1 MPGRETLRKLY
12 LNVRNCA
19 RSCYTCNNNLI
30 TDALE
35 LRTERDKMLI
45 GAHGLVFTGTFDEA
59 GLRRSIEGTGK
70 AGFDLI
76 EIPLMDAEGFDSALA
91 ERMLRDNGLAVTAS
105 LGLTPSTDLT
115 SDDPTAVAAGVST
128 LERCIDHVA
137 TMGGDVLCGV
147 IYSAMGKYMAPAS
160 ERGVANSQAAIS
172 ELAAYAA
179 ERGIRLS
186 LEVVNRY
193 ESNVFN
199 TGRGALRYLDGVA
212 GEVSVHLDTYHMN
225 IEESD
230 FFQPVHDVA
239 AAGKLGYVHIGDS
252 HRGYLG
258 TGTVDFATF
267 FRALHDVAY
276 DGPVVFESFSSAVV
290 SAELSNT
297 LGIWRN
303 LWQDSDDLAAHANR
317 YIRDALHAVGTID
330 LH

>member
-1 MPGRETLRKLY
+1 MQ
-12 LNVRNCA
+12 
-19 RSCYTCNNNLI
+19 
-30 TDALE
+30 
-35 LRTERDKMLI
+35 I

-59 GLRRSIEGTGK
+59 GLRTAIEGVRT

-76 EIPLMDAEGFDSALA
+76 EIPLMDVDSFDSELA
-91 ERMLRDNGLAVTAS
+91 RRLLDDNDVAVTSS
-105 LGLTPSTDLT
+105 LGLTEDTDLS
-115 SDDPTAVAAGVST
+115 SDDPAVVAAGEQL
-128 LERCIDHVA
+128 LERCLDHVA

-147 IYSAMGKYMAPAS
+147 IYSAMRKYSAPPTKT
-160 ERGVANSQAAIS
+160 GVAHSQAAIAR
-172 ELAAYAA
+172 LAERAR

-199 TGRGALRYLDGVA
+199 TGRGGLRFLEGVDSDN
-212 GEVSVHLDTYHMN
+212 VSLHLDTYHMN

-230 FFQPVHDVA
+230 LWQPVLD
-239 AAGKLGYVHIGDS
+239 AGPRLGYVHIGES

-258 TGTVDFATF
+258 TGSVDFPAF
-267 FRALHDVAY
+267 FRALDRLGY

-290 SAELSNT
+290 SAQLSNT

-303 LWQDSDDLAAHANR
+303 LWEDSADLAAHANR
-317 YIRDALHAVGTID
+317 FIRDGLHAVRTIE